1 MQSTRNSAVFAIE
14 MMRTF
19 KSSSKWIHGLSEW
32 AWVKSSFA
40 LSIRVLIAGNKNE
53 NHILYSPAL
62 RERKRGPQPT
72 TDSFSYNNDDDD
84 DGIFNSS
91 GFLFYFIFF
100 FFASLAR
107 PRVHSHF
114 ILFYY
119 SFIVHIF
126 CYVCSAH
133 FSCIMKIPH
142 KNIYKT
148 HIYKL
153 KFLMTICFIFIF
165 LRLHFFRILFCVC
178 VYSMCGC
185 DLKPTMANQAA
196 V

>member
-1 MQSTRNSAVFAIE
+1 MDS
-14 MMRTF
+14 RT
-19 KSSSKWIHGLSEW
+19 EW

-72 TDSFSYNNDDDD
+72 TDSFSYNDDDDD
-84 DGIFNSS
+84 DGIFNAS
-91 GFLFYFIFF
+91 GFSLFILYFSSSFL
-100 FFASLAR
+100 SL
-107 PRVHSHF
+107 VHSHF

-133 FSCIMKIPH
+133 FSCIMEIP
-142 KNIYKT
+142 YKT
-148 HIYKL
+148 HLYKL
-153 KFLMTICFIFIF
+153 TICFIFIF
-165 LRLHFFRILFCVC
+165 LLLHFFRILFYVC
-178 VYSMCGC
+178 IYIIVYVGATWSQQWQIRLQLNLIWLLWMAPRMFLHWAAAAGAAAA
-185 DLKPTMANQAA
+185 TMGTEGT
-196 V
+196 